1 MVNEYFNYTDSILFS
16 LYLIFIFLSVQ
27 IWFIWKDIDKNE
39 LRLKIMDGFFFKKNC
54 VFVFSLSLFF
64 IVPEFI
70 KEMNIPYILELFNI
84 AVLVTLVLFTYE
96 WHKLLSSSSHRKSLP
111 HELFKIFK

>member
-1 MVNEYFNYTDSILFS
+1 MVNEYFEYTDSIIFA
-16 LYLIFIFLSVQ
+16 LYLIFIFLAVQ
-27 IWFIWKDIDKNE
+27 IWLIWKDIDKNE
-39 LRLKIMDGFFFKKNC
+39 LRLKILDGFFFKKNC

-70 KEMNIPYILELFNI
+70 KEMNIPFILELFNI
-84 AVLVTLVLFTYE
+84 VALTTLVLFTYE
-96 WHKLLSSSSHRKSLP
+96 WYKLLSSSSHRKSMP